1 MQSRSVTDGM
11 PPGLP
16 DDAVVASRA
25 ASEPVFGIDPRPA
38 GPPSARVRERT

>member
-1 MQSRSVTDGM
+1 MTDGT

-16 DDAVVASRA
+16 DGAVVASRA

-38 GPPSARVRERT
+38 GPRPAGPLSARVRERT